1 MQYVKRWYTPII
13 STLTFLAVAG
23 LVAYILFPLISWRV
37 SGGADGLPLA
47 AEIEYLTPVETVS
60 ATGIGAE
67 VATVTLRPGIWVGEL
82 DINTEDY
89 DGVRLESRHDEGHH
103 GTMWWNGARDV
114 IVASS
119 DPRGHVYAGDV
130 QVVTDA
136 VPGYKWTVTFTR
148 HDAR

>member
-1 MQYVKRWYTPII
+1 MQYVKRWYTSII

-23 LVAYILFPLISWRV
+23 LVAYILVTLISWRV

-47 AEIEYLTPVETVS
+47 AEIKYLTPVETVS

-67 VATVTLRPGIWVGEL
+67 VVTVTLDRGIWVGEL

-89 DGVRLESRHDEGHH
+89 DGVRLETIGAGRYSSFH
-103 GTMWWNGARDV
+103 WNGSRDV
-114 IVASS
+114 IVVGSATRAEIY
-119 DPRGHVYAGDV
+119 PGEV
-130 QVVTDA
+130 QVKTDA

-148 HDAR
+148 HDVR